1 MTTIRIQNSETG
13 KVRLFA
19 VNRSIDAVSLAVRD
33 SEKHAVIT
41 DLLGTSVPVG
51 SAELFPVTDLAGVGL
66 TAYLTEGYAV
76 SDDQLAQDRS
86 RLGALDGYV
95 LLLFSS
101 AFEGRDT
108 TLEIGPDLTLIGTYD
123 EEQPAIRAIPLT
135 ADAAQPYTG
144 IPNVN
149 PRTPPR
155 DRAGGAMVV
164 LAVLVVLGLILW
176 WLM

>member
-19 VNRSIDAVSLAVRD
+19 VNRSIDAVALAVRD
-33 SEKHAVIT
+33 ADKGTVIT
-41 DLLGTSVPVG
+41 
-51 SAELFPVTDLAGVGL
+51 ELFPVTDLAGVGL

-123 EEQPAIRAIPLT
+123 EEQPAISAIPLT